1 MLAQVQTAP
10 AVDPQLRRAGIP
22 GLVGKNVLVTGGS
35 SGIGR
40 AVAVRFAEHGANVAI
55 NYLTTPD
62 EAAGTEE
69 QVHACVRRVQQQGV
83 RDVLVHGDVSRED
96 DVVHMV
102 GDATRRLGGLDI
114 LVNNAGTGGGQARL
128 HELEPEEFDRV
139 IDVNLRGTFLCTKYA
154 IAHFLTV
161 GGGRIVNIAS
171 TYGLIGA
178 PKAPAYCASKGA
190 IINLTRQLA
199 VDYGPDDIRV
209 NAICPGYIDTGLGR
223 RRGRLTPE
231 EVEQATAVREKAAG
245 MQPLGRQAQPA
256 EVAAVA
262 LFLASDASS
271 FMTGSIVPVDG
282 GCTTT
287 FNYGEASN

>member
-1 MLAQVQTAP
+1 MTRIDGRTA
-10 AVDPQLRRAGIP
+10 V
-22 GLVGKNVLVTGGS
+22 VTGSGN
-35 SGIGR
+35 GIGR
-40 AVAVRFAEHGANVAI
+40 AIALALG
-55 NYLTTPD
+55 
-62 EAAGTEE
+62 AAGAH
-69 QVHACVRRVQQQGV
+69 VMVS
-83 RDVLVHGDVSRED
+83 DVLEDDGEATARTIRDAGGSAAFVAADVSRVED
-96 DVVHMV
+96 SS
-102 GDATRRLGGLDI
+102 RLVSTTLDTFGGLDI
-114 LVNNAGTGGGQARL
+114 LVNNAGVGGGQQRL
-128 HELEPEEFDRV
+128 HELEPEDFDRV

-154 IAHFLTV
+154 IGHFLTV

-178 PKAPAYCASKGA
+178 PKAPAYCASKGG

-199 VDYGPDDIRV
+199 VDYGPDGIRV

-223 RRGRLTPE
+223 RRSRLTPE
-231 EVEQATAVREKAAG
+231 QIAAATAIREKAAG

-256 EVAAVA
+256 EVAEVA